1 MKKGFTLVELL
12 VVVLII
18 GILAAVALPQYQRA
32 VMKSKIATDLP
43 MLVSVLNAQ
52 EVYKMVNGQYSL
64 WLDGLDIS
72 VTCGQIVNDEAAS
85 YCDLPDA
92 RIKVYN
98 RAGAYIQRVVQ
109 YRLQWQDNRYNNAVV
124 CIPWADNE
132 TAKAVCASYGG
143 KKYMIDA
150 EDAYKGILEPEG
162 YAVFTR

>member
-32 VMKSKIATDLP
+32 VMKSRIATDF
-43 MLVSVLNAQ
+43 
-52 EVYKMVNGQYSL
+52 GQYSL

-72 VTCGQIVNDEAAS
+72 VPCGQIVNDEAAS
-85 YCDLPDA
+85 YCGLPNA
-92 RIKVYN
+92 QIKVYN
-98 RAGAYIQRVVQ
+98 RVGAYIQRVGQ
-109 YRLQWQDNRYNNAVV
+109 YRLNWHDNRYNNAVV

-143 KKYMIDA
+143 EKYLMDT